1 MVPAAIFSIIV
12 GYLDCYSTGWV
23 LVCLIFA
30 EAFTAGTNASLYVSF
45 LDLAPRSG
53 NEYDVIVQSALV
65 DDQYVGT
72 RTNF

>member
-1 MVPAAIFSIIV
+1 MASAAMVPAAIFSIIV

-53 NEYDVIVQSALV
+53 NQHNLSTKRVI
-65 DDQYVGT
+65 
-72 RTNF
+72 